1 MKKAHYKVIEE
12 IFGEVDSV
20 RDFGTDRKAAEDYVA
35 SNWYWGGT
43 YGFACYVQ
51 KYFKEV

>member
-20 RDFGTDRKAAEDYVA
+20 RDFGTNKQAAEDYVA
-35 SNWYWGGT
+35 SNSYWSGT
-43 YGFACYVQ
+43 YGCACYVA